1 MKVRTNKRW
10 RNITRDYQLRAE
22 KYFFPT
28 KMEEL
33 SRIIQEAESNG
44 KRVKAVGSG
53 HSYSSVA
60 VGSDY
65 IVDLSE
71 MRLVLPLRRDWLK
84 PAFREPRGDL
94 HLLEVESGIT
104 IEWLNKILERKELA
118 LINMGAIDEQ
128 TLAGAISTGTHG
140 TGITLPSTPG
150 MVRSLVLVAHQG
162 KAYRIEPSEGITDPQ
177 TYDHPGIELIQDD
190 HVFNSAVLSLGCMG
204 IIYSFIIDIRDT
216 YYLRETKTMTRW
228 SEVRDRLQSG
238 SFFTERSERNNLYRG
253 MSVLVNP
260 YEDESIHDYHAM
272 IMRHEEIPQPERR
285 TFNESLPNLLGRIG
299 GTIPIGLWIA
309 LQTLYDQPRKMPQ
322 LLTSAMRSI
331 QDKVYINK
339 SHKVLH
345 QGVEMIKNKALSA
358 EFAIPINNPV
368 RDFVVVTEEFFKKA
382 AALSRENMYITSPLS
397 LRFVSQS
404 SAYLSLEHQGPVCYI
419 DVPLLTKTPQRKR
432 ILDEFQDL
440 AIRMGAFPHW
450 GKANNMLEQFP
461 GLILERFPNL
471 HHWEQSFQRF
481 NPAGTFDNIFTEQLK
496 LGRMTTQA

>member
-1 MKVRTNKRW
+1 MKVKTNKRW
-10 RNITRDYQLRAE
+10 RNVTKDHQVRAE
-22 KYFFPT
+22 KYFYPT
-28 KMEEL
+28 QIEEIVQ
-33 SRIIQEAESNG
+33 IIQEAESQG
-44 KRVKAVGSG
+44 KRVRAVGSG

-60 VGSDY
+60 LGSDY
-65 IVDLSE
+65 VVDLSG
-71 MRLVLPLRRDWLK
+71 MRLILPLRRDWLK
-84 PAFREPRGDL
+84 PEFQMPRGDL

-150 MVRSLVLVAHQG
+150 MVRSMVLVAHQG
-162 KAYRIEPSEGITDPQ
+162 KAYRIEPSDGITNPD
-177 TYDHPGIELIQDD
+177 TYDHPDIELIQDD
-190 HVFNSAVLSLGCMG
+190 HIFNSTLLSLGCMG
-204 IIYSFIIDIRDT
+204 IIYSFIIDVRDT
-216 YYLRETKTMTRW
+216 YYLRETKIMTRW

-238 SFFTERSERNNLYRG
+238 SFFTERSERDNLYRG

-260 YEDESIHDYHAM
+260 YEDKSIHDHQAM
-272 IMRHEEIPQPERR
+272 IMRHEEIPRPERR

-322 LLTSAMRSI
+322 LITSAMNSI
-331 QDKVYINK
+331 KDKVYINK

-368 RDFVVVTEEFFKKA
+368 REFVVVTEEFFKKA
-382 AALSRENMYITSPLS
+382 AALSRENMYISSPLS

-404 SAYLSLEHQGPVCYI
+404 RAYLSLEYQGPVCYI
-419 DVPLLTKTPQRKR
+419 DVPLLIKTPQRKR

-440 AIRMGAFPHW
+440 AIRMGALPHW
-450 GKANNMLEQFP
+450 GKANNMLEHFP
-461 GLILERFPNL
+461 GLINDRFPML
-471 HHWEQSFQRF
+471 PHWEQTFQRF
-481 NPAGTFDNIFTEQLK
+481 NPAGTFDNIFTDKLN
-496 LGRMTTQA
+496 LGRMTIQA